1 MITIIMLFCGLVS
14 SYELES
20 GIGFLVFI
28 LFFAILSDIGLIAI
42 IKNSEKQQTVTTR
55 RRRTTR
61 RTTPKTTYSTTRVT
75 KVSTPKTHGITT
87 TSTTQKR
94 CPNCGCYV
102 HVSANGAYE
111 CGYCANY
118 YGGNK

>member
-1 MITIIMLFCGLVS
+1 MITIIILFCALVS
-14 SYELES
+14 DCKFD
-20 GIGFLVFI
+20 IAALVFL
-28 LFFAILSDIGLIAI
+28 LFFAICSDIGLIFIA
-42 IKNSEKQQTVTTR
+42 KASDKQQTVTTKR
-55 RRRTTR
+55 KTTR

-75 KVSTPKTHGITT
+75 KVITPKTHGITT

>member
-1 MITIIMLFCGLVS
+1 MITILVGFCVIIYLIIYLILVAF
-14 SYELES
+14 
-20 GIGFLVFI
+20 GVV
-28 LFFAILSDIGLIAI
+28 
-42 IKNSEKQQTVTTR
+42 KPQPQPQKKT

-61 RTTPKTTYSTTRVT
+61 RTAPKTTYSTTRVT

-94 CPNCGCYV
+94 CSNCGCYV

>member
-1 MITIIMLFCGLVS
+1 MITIIVLFCALGVDFS
-14 SYELES
+14 EFDVFGY
-20 GIGFLVFI
+20 ICFLI
-28 LFFAILSDIGLIAI
+28 LAICFDIGMFIV
-42 IKNSEKQQTVTTR
+42 IKASEKQQTVT

-61 RTTPKTTYSTTRVT
+61 KTTPKTAYSTTRVT
-75 KVSTPKTHGITT
+75 KVTTPKTHGITT

-94 CPNCGCYV
+94 CSNCGCYV

>member
-1 MITIIMLFCGLVS
+1 MITIIISCFISDIVSECG
-14 SYELES
+14 
-20 GIGFLVFI
+20 IAALVFL
-28 LFFAILSDIGLIAI
+28 LFLAICSDIGLIVI
-42 IKNSEKQQTVTTR
+42 IKASAKQQTVTTR

-61 RTTPKTTYSTTRVT
+61 RTAPKTTYSTTRVT
-75 KVSTPKTHGITT
+75 KVTTPKTHGITT

>member
-1 MITIIMLFCGLVS
+1 MFTLFCIAFGVEGAGGS
-14 SYELES
+14 
-20 GIGFLVFI
+20 IPAFI
-28 LFFAILSDIGLIAI
+28 FWLIVCALLDWLMIMIFRGCI
-42 IKNSEKQQTVTTR
+42 IAMENQHTATT
-55 RRRTTR
+55 TK
-61 RTTPKTTYSTTRVT
+61 TTPKTTYSTTRVT
-75 KVSTPKTHGITT
+75 KVTTPKTHGITT

-94 CPNCGCYV
+94 CSNCGCYV

>member
-1 MITIIMLFCGLVS
+1 MITIILLFLIITSASTTDITGYLIFLPAVVAFDVGMFIMVKVS
-14 SYELES
+14 
-20 GIGFLVFI
+20 
-28 LFFAILSDIGLIAI
+28 A
-42 IKNSEKQQTVTTR
+42 KQQTVTT

-75 KVSTPKTHGITT
+75 KVATPKTHGITT

>member
-1 MITIIMLFCGLVS
+1 MITILLLSVIITSASTTDITGYLLFLPVVAM
-14 SYELES
+14 
-20 GIGFLVFI
+20 F
-28 LFFAILSDIGLIAI
+28 DIGMFI
-42 IKNSEKQQTVTTR
+42 IVKASAKQQTVTTT
-55 RRRTTR
+55 RRTTR
-61 RTTPKTTYSTTRVT
+61 KSTPKTTYSTTSVT
-75 KVSTPKTHGITT
+75 KVTTPKTHGITT
-87 TSTTQKR
+87 TTTTQKR

>member
-1 MITIIMLFCGLVS
+1 MFTILLLISALEAEIDSMSLLFLLFLAICFDAWMIL
-14 SYELES
+14 
-20 GIGFLVFI
+20 
-28 LFFAILSDIGLIAI
+28 I
-42 IKNSEKQQTVTTR
+42 IKLSPKQQTVTTR